1 MIGTPG
7 PTDLDR
13 SPGPLFSPPRRAVLV
28 LWLALAAANLSIG
41 LSLVSDPHR
50 RSDLE
55 NVERWG
61 RQWLIDGENP
71 YAPAGVTT
79 SYPPH
84 GIVALSPLG
93 VFPARVVAPAWAVL
107 NVAFAVLAPWL
118 AIRTIRPTAT
128 VAECALPVAMF
139 LCWGGV
145 RTLLQFSMM
154 TLTLSMMAMVLAD
167 TRPRWGGVCL
177 GLALIKPQI
186 GIPVLLW
193 AMFTRRW
200 RLVAG
205 AAAVVI
211 TGYGLFCQRAGVGPV
226 RVATRYVEI
235 LKQLYLG
242 DALVVGL
249 ANIRELIALTVSS
262 AETVDAL
269 SIAIALTL
277 LLAICIVGFREG
289 TRNERLL
296 CSAPALAGVWSLLT
310 FYHLTYGFVVPL
322 PTAMLLIYGR
332 DPATAKVRRTIFG
345 VLQFALMVDVP
356 GVWRRFGAWLNA
368 PGVVNAIVPHFDR
381 FLMMI
386 IFVVVVTL
394 HVRVQWQGLR
404 PAERGAPV

>member
-1 MIGTPG
+1 
-7 PTDLDR
+7 
-13 SPGPLFSPPRRAVLV
+13 
-28 LWLALAAANLSIG
+28 
-41 LSLVSDPHR
+41 
-50 RSDLE
+50 
-55 NVERWG
+55 
-61 RQWLIDGENP
+61 
-71 YAPAGVTT
+71 
-79 SYPPH
+79 
-84 GIVALSPLG
+84 
-93 VFPARVVAPAWAVL
+93 VAPAWAVL

-118 AIRTIRPTAT
+118 AIRTIRPTAA

-211 TGYGLFCQRAGVGPV
+211 AGYGLFCQRAGVGPV

-249 ANIRELIALTVSS
+249 ANIRELCSS
-262 AETVDAL
+262 ARADGRRSGSLAAL
-269 SIAIALTL
+269 RC
-277 LLAICIVGFREG
+277 LAQCTWCRE
-289 TRNERLL
+289 
-296 CSAPALAGVWSLLT
+296 C
-310 FYHLTYGFVVPL
+310 
-322 PTAMLLIYGR
+322 
-332 DPATAKVRRTIFG
+332 D
-345 VLQFALMVDVP
+345 
-356 GVWRRFGAWLNA
+356 
-368 PGVVNAIVPHFDR
+368 
-381 FLMMI
+381 
-386 IFVVVVTL
+386 
-394 HVRVQWQGLR
+394 R
-404 PAERGAPV
+404 PAPRSVSDDGHLCGRSDLARTGAMAGAAAR